1 MYIYIYSSVAKICK
15 RTKTH
20 NDNTNKTTSAG
31 TKKISLVKMNGDQK
45 RTLIDNK
52 YWKG

>member
-20 NDNTNKTTSAG
+20 NDNTNKTTG